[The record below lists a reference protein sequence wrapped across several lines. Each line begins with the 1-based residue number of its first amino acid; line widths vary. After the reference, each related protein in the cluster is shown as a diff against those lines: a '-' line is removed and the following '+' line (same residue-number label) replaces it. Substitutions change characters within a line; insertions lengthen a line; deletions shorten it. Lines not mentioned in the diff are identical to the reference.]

1 VKFIFDVFIIATV
14 VAVVVKCLCEAWYM
28 HNLLYHVDWCMLQKQ
43 ENVDMQTLDSSV
55 ADVPL
60 EVEVL
65 RYYKASIR

>member
-1 VKFIFDVFIIATV
+1 
-14 VAVVVKCLCEAWYM
+14 M

-43 ENVDMQTLDSSV
+43 ETVDMQTLDSSV